1 MQLTLDIPDENFM
14 GLLMLS
20 LHQEIMHQYNW
31 IQMEKIYATQIQTI
45 TTFSTEINLW
55 EYEYISQET
64 IVVLNEPNKL
74 GDKVIINMML

>member
-1 MQLTLDIPDENFM
+1 MQLALDSPNENFM
-14 GLLMLS
+14 RPFMLS

>member
-1 MQLTLDIPDENFM
+1 MQLALDSPDENFM
-14 GLLMLS
+14 GRLMLS

>member
-31 IQMEKIYATQIQTI
+31 IQMEKIYAAQIQTI

>member
-1 MQLTLDIPDENFM
+1 
-14 GLLMLS
+14 
-20 LHQEIMHQYNW
+20 
-31 IQMEKIYATQIQTI
+31 MEKIYATQIQTI